1 MQRKCQRII
10 SVSPG
15 LKGSEIINLFKST
28 VGLLKD
34 YYPENTALVSVASQ
48 VSFSSGNSEV
58 STGEKEP

>member
-15 LKGSEIINLFKST
+15 LKGPEIINLCKST

-34 YYPENTALVSVASQ
+34 YYPENTALVSVASR
-48 VSFSSGNSEV
+48 VSFSSVDSEV
-58 STGEKEP
+58 STGEKET